1 MFEIKV
7 EPIEISK
14 NVNEY
19 LENKDGEKEIDLNE
33 MVVMKQGV

>member
-1 MFEIKV
+1 VFEIKV